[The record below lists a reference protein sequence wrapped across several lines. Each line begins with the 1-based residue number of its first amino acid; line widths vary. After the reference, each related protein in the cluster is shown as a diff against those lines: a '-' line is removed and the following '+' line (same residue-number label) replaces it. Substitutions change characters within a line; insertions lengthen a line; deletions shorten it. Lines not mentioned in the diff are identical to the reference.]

1 MRLRDAIDLLI
12 LAAVWG
18 ASFLFMRI
26 AGPEFGPVVLIQL
39 RVAIAALFLLPIFM
53 VRGQVGELRIHW
65 KKLGLIGT
73 INSAIPFCLL
83 AYAMLSLTGGFA
95 AILNATAPLFGA
107 LIAWLW
113 LADKLDG
120 GRIAGLL
127 VGFAGVI
134 VLVWN
139 KVSLDAGGV
148 SIAVLAVILASALY
162 GLGANYTKRHA
173 SDVSPL
179 AIATGSQIGA
189 TIVLLPA
196 TVFLWPAGPISAS
209 AWISVALMGIVSTAI
224 AYVLYFR
231 LIANVGP
238 ARAIAVTYLVPA
250 FAMIWG
256 AMFINERVT
265 TTMIFGCAIILI
277 GTALATGA
285 LSLTGKSGPRRPNST
300 RTE

>member
-1 MRLRDAIDLLI
+1 MKLRDAVDLLV

-26 AGPEFGPVVLIQL
+26 AAPEFGSVVLVQL
-39 RVAIAALFLLPIFM
+39 RVTIGALFLLPVFM
-53 VRGQVGELRIHW
+53 VRGQISELRIHW
-65 KKLGLIGT
+65 KKLGLLGA

-83 AYAMLSLTGGFA
+83 TYSTLYLTGGFA
-95 AILNATAPLFGA
+95 SILNATAPLFGA

-120 GRIAGLL
+120 SRIAGLL
-127 VGFAGVI
+127 IGLAGVI
-134 VLVWN
+134 TLVWN
-139 KVSLDAGGV
+139 KIGLGAGDVSVA
-148 SIAVLAVILASALY
+148 IFAAILASAFY
-162 GLGANYTKRHA
+162 GIGANYTKRYA
-173 SDVSPL
+173 GEVSSL

-189 TIVLLPA
+189 AIVLLPA
-196 TVFLWPAGPISAS
+196 TMFLWPAGPISAP
-209 AWISVALMGIVSTAI
+209 AWISVAIMGIASTGI

-238 ARAIAVTYLVPA
+238 AKAISVTYLVPV
-250 FAMIWG
+250 FAVFWG
-256 AMFINERVT
+256 AMFIDESVT

-285 LSLTGKSGPRRPNST
+285 LSLTGKSAQRRANST
-300 RTE
+300 RVE

>member
-1 MRLRDAIDLLI
+1 MKLRDAVDLLV

-26 AGPEFGPVVLIQL
+26 AAPEFGSVVLVQL
-39 RVAIAALFLLPIFM
+39 RVTIGALFLLPVFM
-53 VRGQVGELRIHW
+53 VRGQISELRIHW
-65 KKLGLIGT
+65 KKLGLLGA

-83 AYAMLSLTGGFA
+83 TYSTLYLTGGFA
-95 AILNATAPLFGA
+95 SILNATAPLFGA

-120 GRIAGLL
+120 SRIAGLL
-127 VGFAGVI
+127 IGLAGVI
-134 VLVWN
+134 TLVWN
-139 KVSLDAGGV
+139 KIGLGAGDVSVA
-148 SIAVLAVILASALY
+148 IFAAILASAFY
-162 GLGANYTKRHA
+162 GIGANYTKRYA
-173 SDVSPL
+173 GEVSSL

-189 TIVLLPA
+189 AIVLLPA
-196 TVFLWPAGPISAS
+196 TMFLWPAGPISAP
-209 AWISVALMGIVSTAI
+209 AWISVAIMGIASTGI

-238 ARAIAVTYLVPA
+238 AKAISVTYLVPV
-250 FAMIWG
+250 FAVFWG
-256 AMFINERVT
+256 AMFIDESVT

-285 LSLTGKSGPRRPNST
+285 LPLARKPGLGRPQG
-300 RTE
+300 